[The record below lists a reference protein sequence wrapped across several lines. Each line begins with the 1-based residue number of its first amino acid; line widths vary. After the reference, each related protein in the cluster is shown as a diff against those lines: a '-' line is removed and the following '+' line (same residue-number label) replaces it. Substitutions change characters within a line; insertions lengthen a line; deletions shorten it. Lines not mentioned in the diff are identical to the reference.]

1 MPRDNRIK
9 VYRSTQGAAPPS
21 FTSDPAVGPTFGEFA
36 FSDGINSLF
45 MGKDDGSLLWLG
57 AQVTGGDIGQGLT
70 TAVPTQ
76 KAVKDYVSAIS
87 SGYWIVR
94 DENGLTHQ
102 IDLTDTLTL
111 TGGAGVDVLKSSDT
125 DTLIIK
131 GVTATDTTLGVASF
145 TGTHFQITNGVV
157 TAKNIKVF
165 SGGNISSLGLSGSLE
180 FTGDGNSTVTLNTN
194 QIDGINN
201 VQVKFNIPVV
211 SSADSTT
218 KGIAKFSTSHF
229 SIGADSLVSLN
240 SSGIGHLFNV
250 RDERGQTYG
259 IGQFDTFT
267 LTGGRGIDVL
277 RIATTNDTFEILAA
291 TATNS
296 VLGVASFAATDFSL
310 ASGAVSLTAGVVK
323 TVNGLTG
330 PNVSLPVAGYS
341 TTGFASFS
349 NTYFG
354 VASGAVSITS
364 GPMFKVRDEKQSTPL
379 DIAWGDT
386 LTLTGGPAINVFVNG
401 DTDTIAVQGITADYT
416 TLGFASFKQGDF
428 VVASGAVSL
437 TSGIVNSVNGLTG
450 AVTVV
455 SVLPLANTT
464 GTTGVAAFNANYFS
478 VSATGTVSLT
488 TVDGG
493 TWP

>member
-9 VYRSTQGAAPPS
+9 VYRSTQGVAPPS

-45 MGKDDGSLLWLG
+45 MGKDDGSLLWVG

-76 KAVKDYVSAIS
+76 KAVKDYVTSVS
-87 SGYWIVR
+87 SGFWIVR

-111 TGGAGVDVLKSSDT
+111 TGGSGVDVLKSSDT

-157 TAKNIKVF
+157 AAKNIKVF

-201 VQVKFNIPVV
+201 VQVKFNIPTI
-211 SSADSTT
+211 SSADSTI

-259 IGQFDTFT
+259 IQQFDTFT

-277 RIATTNDTFEILAA
+277 RTATNDTFEILAA

-310 ASGAVSLTAGVVK
+310 ASGAVSLTAGVVR

-330 PNVSLPVAGYS
+330 PNVILPVAGYS
-341 TTGFASFS
+341 TTGFASFNS
-349 NTYFG
+349 AFFG
-354 VASGAVSITS
+354 VSATGSVGITS
-364 GPMFKVRDEKQSTPL
+364 GPMFFVRDERQNSL
-379 DIAWGDT
+379 NISWGDT
-386 LTLTGGPAINVFVNG
+386 LTITGGPGINAFVDGN
-401 DTDTIAVQGITADYT
+401 TDTIAVQGITADYT

-464 GTTGVAAFNANYFS
+464 GTTGVAAFSPLYFS
-478 VSATGTVSLT
+478 VSSTGTVSIA

>member
-21 FTSDPAVGPTFGEFA
+21 FASDSAVGPTFGEFA

-45 MGKDDGSLLWLG
+45 MGKDDGSVLWIG

-76 KAVKDYVSAIS
+76 KAVKDYVTSVS

-111 TGGAGVDVLKSSDT
+111 TGGAGVDVLKSTDT
-125 DTLIIK
+125 DTLVIK
-131 GVTATDTTLGVASF
+131 GVTATDTILGVASF
-145 TGTHFQITNGVV
+145 TGTHFQVTNGVV
-157 TAKNIKVF
+157 AAKNIKVF
-165 SGGNISSLGLSGSLE
+165 SGGNVSSVGLSGSLE

-194 QIDGINN
+194 EVDGTNN
-201 VQVKFNIPVV
+201 VQVKFNVPTV
-211 SSADSTT
+211 SSIDSNI

-229 SIGADSLVSLN
+229 SIGVDSLVSLN

-259 IGQFDTFT
+259 IQQLDTFT

-277 RIATTNDTFEILAA
+277 RTATNDTFEILGA
-291 TATNS
+291 TATYTT
-296 VLGVASFAATDFSL
+296 LGVASFGSTDFVVT
-310 ASGAVSLTAGVVK
+310 SGAVSLTAGVVK

-341 TTGFASFS
+341 TTGFASFKS
-349 NTYFG
+349 
-354 VASGAVSITS
+354 
-364 GPMFKVRDEKQSTPL
+364 
-379 DIAWGDT
+379 
-386 LTLTGGPAINVFVNG
+386 
-401 DTDTIAVQGITADYT
+401 
-416 TLGFASFKQGDF
+416 GDF
-428 VVASGAVSL
+428 VVTSGAVSL